1 MESVVDTQKANK
13 KSKNQDVEVIAK
25 KLHSAALGIAE
36 NEGYTAITISRAA
49 KVGGVPLGDAIYL
62 YPSVTHLLSGLLNS
76 IDKQILESLNLTP
89 LEGDEVREKLFEL
102 MMRHF
107 DTIQATRGGFLAI
120 INHLYKDPRNLAIFS
135 TKLLQMLT
143 WFLDASGATGTGLAK
158 NLQVKA
164 LGVIYLFALNSWKH
178 DDTEDL
184 SKTMATL
191 DRALCEAEKIAKF
204 LK

>member
-1 MESVVDTQKANK
+1 MDTQKANK

-102 MMRHF
+102 MICF
-107 DTIQATRGGFLAI
+107 FL
-120 INHLYKDPRNLAIFS
+120 
-135 TKLLQMLT
+135 
-143 WFLDASGATGTGLAK
+143 
-158 NLQVKA
+158 
-164 LGVIYLFALNSWKH
+164 
-178 DDTEDL
+178 
-184 SKTMATL
+184 
-191 DRALCEAEKIAKF
+191 
-204 LK
+204 